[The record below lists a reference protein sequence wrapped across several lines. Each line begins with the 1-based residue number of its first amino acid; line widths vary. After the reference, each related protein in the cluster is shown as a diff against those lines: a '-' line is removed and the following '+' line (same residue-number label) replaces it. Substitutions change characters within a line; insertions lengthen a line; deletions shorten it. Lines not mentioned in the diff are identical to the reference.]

1 MDIIPQ
7 NPRIECSL
15 PEFPS
20 KVIRPSVSPGAMNA
34 ALAVRLLLPC
44 DPTDEMIAEVI
55 ENLSG
60 LKQLRSAIEIAGETE
75 ETRLDY
81 LASDLTHMRSAGEML
96 TGDMLCHLEVLE
108 ELLAGLRAGWE
119 TATFAGEGEAIG

>member
-7 NPRIECSL
+7 NLSIERSL
-15 PEFPS
+15 PEFVS
-20 KVIRPSVSPGAMNA
+20 KVIRPAVSPGAMNA

-60 LKQLRSAIEIAGETE
+60 LRQFLRAMQIPGETE

-81 LASDLTHMRSAGEML
+81 LASDLSHMRSAGEML
-96 TGDMLCHLEVLE
+96 TGEMLQHLDILE
-108 ELLAGLRAGWE
+108 ELEAGLRAGWE
-119 TATFAGEGEAIG
+119 TATFAGEGEAT